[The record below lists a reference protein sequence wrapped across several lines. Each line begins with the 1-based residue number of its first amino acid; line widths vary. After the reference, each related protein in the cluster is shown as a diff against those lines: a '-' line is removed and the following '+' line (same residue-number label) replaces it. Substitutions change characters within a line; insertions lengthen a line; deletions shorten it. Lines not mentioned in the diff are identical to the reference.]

1 MVQRLKMTT
10 DMEDKFELRYDSD
23 EEVGPFLDALE
34 QEGDQIVDE
43 NVVPD
48 EGEEDVTQPSSEND
62 IVEEEEESTMP
73 PLNIDVFIPI
83 EEGEVEKMKVA

>member
-1 MVQRLKMTT
+1 M
-10 DMEDKFELRYDSD
+10 
-23 EEVGPFLDALE
+23 GPFLDALG

-62 IVEEEEESTMP
+62 AVEEEEESTMP
-73 PLNIDVFIPI
+73 PLNVDVFIPI
-83 EEGEVEKMKVA
+83 EEGEVEKMKVAKLRDELNIRD